1 MSFAATPAAT
11 SFATLVAGTPFTA
24 YVEGVWLGTPADTLH
39 ANDGAQ
45 VRVPLTQLAAQR
57 EAILDAMTL
66 RYGGD
71 AERHARALLSQWSK
85 YYFRLAVPAA
95 LVAALALQR
104 PLDMAP
110 ERCVLLLRDGMPEA
124 LYLPHDALGEAQ
136 EEAAIRYAS
145 LVDEHLRGVI
155 DMLASMTK
163 IAPRVLWS
171 NVGNLLD
178 SLFELCASMPV
189 AGSDA
194 AWLFESRELFGRDEP
209 NPLRA
214 PVRDVTPRS
223 PLLPA
228 PFRARRVCCVRYEI
242 PGEDQLCASC
252 PLLLTMSD
260 EELARQEAIR

>member
-1 MSFAATPAAT
+1 MNVSSYGKPFA
-11 SFATLVAGTPFTA
+11 SLVADTPFAA
-24 YVEGVWLGTPADTLH
+24 YVEGVWLGVPAETSDDTT
-39 ANDGAQ
+39 Q
-45 VRVPLTQLAAQR
+45 VRVPLTQLATQR
-57 EAILDAMTL
+57 AAILDAMTL

-71 AERHARALLSQWSK
+71 PERHARALLSQWSK

-95 LVAALALQR
+95 LVSAIALQR

-110 ERCVLLLRDGMPEA
+110 TRCVLSLREGMPEA
-124 LYLPHDALGEAQ
+124 LYLPHDALHERNDDPAR
-136 EEAAIRYAS
+136 RYAS
-145 LVDEHLRGVI
+145 LVDEHLRGVT
-155 DMLASMTK
+155 DTLAGMTK

-178 SLFELCASMPV
+178 TLFEQCAAMPG
-189 AGSDA
+189 AARDA
-194 AWLFESRELFGRDEP
+194 AWLFESRALFDGDEA

-214 PVRDVTPRS
+214 PVRAVTPRS
-223 PLLPA
+223 PLLPT

-242 PGEDQLCASC
+242 PGENQLCASC

>member
-1 MSFAATPAAT
+1 MATAATPFTA
-11 SFATLVAGTPFTA
+11 FVEGTPFAA
-24 YVEGVWLGTPADTLH
+24 YVEGVWLGVPADISH
-39 ANDGAQ
+39 DDGTT
-45 VRVPLTQLAAQR
+45 VRVPLTQLATQR

-71 AERHARALLSQWSK
+71 PERHARALLSQWSK

-95 LVAALALQR
+95 LVSAIALQR

-110 ERCVLLLRDGMPEA
+110 ARCELLLREGMPEA
-124 LYLPHDALGEAQ
+124 LYLPQDALAESTDDPAR
-136 EEAAIRYAS
+136 RYGS

-155 DMLASMTK
+155 ELLASMTK

-178 SLFELCASMPV
+178 TLFEQCAAMPGV
-189 AGSDA
+189 ARDV
-194 AWLFESRELFGRDEP
+194 AWLFESRVLFGAEEP
-209 NPLRA
+209 NPLRV
-214 PVRDVTPRS
+214 PVRNVTPRS
-223 PLLPA
+223 TLLPA

>member
-1 MSFAATPAAT
+1 MTPF
-11 SFATLVAGTPFTA
+11 SDRVAGTPFAA
-24 YVEGVWLGTPADTLH
+24 YVEGVWLGVPAARDT
-39 ANDGAQ
+39 AC
-45 VRVPLTQLAAQR
+45 VPLTQLTTQR
-57 EAILDAMTL
+57 GAILDAMTL

-71 AERHARALLSQWSK
+71 AELHARALLSQWSK
-85 YYFRLAVPAA
+85 YYFRLVVPAA
-95 LVAALALQR
+95 LVSALVLHR

-124 LYLPHDALGEAQ
+124 LYLPHDALGESTDDPAR
-136 EEAAIRYAS
+136 RYVS
-145 LVDEHLRGVI
+145 LIDEHLRGVI
-155 DMLASMTK
+155 DGLASMTK

-178 SLFELCASMPV
+178 SLFAQCTSLPGAIR
-189 AGSDA
+189 DA
-194 AWLFESRELFGRDEP
+194 AWMFESRTLYGCDEA

-214 PVRDVTPRS
+214 PVRNMTPRS
-223 PLLPA
+223 NLLST

-260 EELARQEAIR
+260 EELAQQDASR

>member
-1 MSFAATPAAT
+1 MSSDARPFAALASDSPLA
-11 SFATLVAGTPFTA
+11 A
-24 YVEGVWLGTPADTLH
+24 YVERVWLGVPA
-39 ANDGAQ
+39 APNVGDGMQ
-45 VRVPLTQLAAQR
+45 VRVPLTVLATQR

-85 YYFRLAVPAA
+85 YYFALAVPAA
-95 LVAALALQR
+95 LVSALVLQR

-110 ERCVLLLRDGMPEA
+110 ARCVLLLTDGMPEA
-124 LYLPHDALGEAQ
+124 LYLPHDALGEMTDDPAR
-136 EEAAIRYAS
+136 RYAS
-145 LVDEHLRGVI
+145 LIDEHLHSLV
-155 DMLASMTK
+155 DQLASMTK

-178 SLFELCASMPV
+178 SLFEQCAAMPG
-189 AGSDA
+189 AQRDA
-194 AWLFESRELFGRDEP
+194 AWMFESRALFGADEP
-209 NPLRA
+209 NPLRT
-214 PVRDVTPRS
+214 PVRHVTPASKR
-223 PLLPA
+223 LPV

-260 EELARQEAIR
+260 EKLALQECLR